1 MSQGWCKLGLQPR
14 EGVHMNKVTARN
26 ICKLYREST
35 AAQRESGVRWYADA
49 ATISAAL
56 ADKYDITWEQAA
68 GVIAALSPLR
78 SWGDNVN
85 LAARAIANGGLTGGA
100 FKDSV
105 AKVNRILAG
114 EKVLDVLGGDKV
126 RAFFQCILTG
136 GQTSAVCIDRHALDA
151 ATNTRN
157 TDETRPRLSGK
168 RYREIADAYVRA
180 ARILSRESGQQLTPS
195 AVQATVW
202 LAWRS
207 RFWAEGAFDSYDIG

>member
-1 MSQGWCKLGLQPR
+1 MK
-14 EGVHMNKVTARN
+14 KITARN

-35 AAQRESGVRWYADA
+35 PAQRESGAAWYADA

-56 ADKYDITWEQAA
+56 AEKYSITREQAA
-68 GVIAALSPLR
+68 GIIAALSPLR

-114 EKVLDVLGGDKV
+114 DKVLDVLGGDKV
-126 RAFFQCILTG
+126 RAFFHCILTG

-157 TDETRPRLSGK
+157 TDETRPRLSAK
-168 RYREIADAYVRA
+168 KYREVADAYVRA
-180 ARILSRESGQQLTPS
+180 AQILSRESGTLITPS

-207 RFWAEGAFDSYDIG
+207 RFWSAGAFDSYDIG